1 MATWN
6 QEQNSKEGYPG
17 VIVQQEVRYNG
28 RKKLLIIGKT
38 GSGKSSLCNVITGYD
53 HDADIFPVTSDA
65 ESCTQRTKF
74 ADVYFNGDN
83 SYPIS
88 LIDTIGFDDA
98 TKNDDAAIIAE
109 LVSKL
114 NNDCDHVNL
123 FAIAVNGQNPRLD
136 GSLVAIIRIFEGMFT
151 SEFWKQVL
159 IIFTRVQQ
167 DVKAKTRREQKNKKS
182 DDDLAA
188 DYMKVVEKQFPNC
201 KGLQYL
207 YLDACYD
214 KNDDDENTAF
224 LNALGTLRQLLE
236 NNTGLTTASIRRVET
251 QNETLRRQ
259 IKEHEKARKEK
270 ENEFK
275 EAVENIGRRA
285 QEDIEKLKAE
295 MQRRTEEHNAKT
307 DEERRKT
314 EKMHQQQIQDLKKAE
329 EEKLEEGRRELEALK
344 KAHEDKGLPTARILE
359 SLGKVVQMSLP
370 AVATIIEAVT
380 NLKMLKKM

>member
-1 MATWN
+1 M
-6 QEQNSKEGYPG
+6 
-17 VIVQQEVRYNG
+17 
-28 RKKLLIIGKT
+28 
-38 GSGKSSLCNVITGYD
+38 
-53 HDADIFPVTSDA
+53 
-65 ESCTQRTKF
+65 
-74 ADVYFNGDN
+74 
-83 SYPIS
+83 
-88 LIDTIGFDDA
+88 
-98 TKNDDAAIIAE
+98 
-109 LVSKL
+109 
-114 NNDCDHVNL
+114 
-123 FAIAVNGQNPRLD
+123 
-136 GSLVAIIRIFEGMFT
+136 
-151 SEFWKQVL
+151 L

-188 DYMKVVEKQFPNC
+188 DYMKVVEKQFPNS

-224 LNALGTLRQLLE
+224 LNALGTLRQLLD

>member
-6 QEQNSKEGYPG
+6 HGQNSKEGYPG
-17 VIVQQEVRYNG
+17 VLVQQDIRNNG

-38 GSGKSSLCNVITGYD
+38 GSGKSSLCNVITEYD

-74 ADVYFNGDN
+74 TDVNFNGDKT
-83 SYPIS
+83 YPIS

-98 TKNDDAAIIAE
+98 TKNDDVAIIAE

-123 FAIAVNGQNPRLD
+123 FAIAFNGQNPRLD

-151 SEFWKQVL
+151 SEFWKQVV

-188 DYMKVVEKQFPNC
+188 DYMKVVEKQFPNG

-214 KNDDDENTAF
+214 KNDDDENSAF
-224 LNALGTLRQLLE
+224 VNALGTLRQLLE
-236 NNTGLTTASIRRVET
+236 DNTGLTTASIRLVET
-251 QNETLRRQ
+251 QNETLKKQ
-259 IKEHEKARKEK
+259 IKEHEKARKEA
-270 ENEFK
+270 ENEFQ
-275 EAVENIGRRA
+275 EAVKNIGRRA
-285 QEDIEKLKAE
+285 QDDIEKLKAE
-295 MQRRTEEHNAKT
+295 MQRSTEEHNAKT

-314 EKMHQQQIQDLKKAE
+314 EKMYHQQIQDLKKAE
-329 EEKLEEGRRELEALK
+329 EEKVEEGRRELEALK
-344 KAHEDKGLPTARILE
+344 KAHEDKGLPTTTLLE
-359 SLGKVVQMSLP
+359 SIGKVVQNFLP
-370 AVATIIEAVT
+370 AVVTIIESVT
-380 NLKMLKKM
+380 NLKLKKM

>member
-1 MATWN
+1 MN
-6 QEQNSKEGYPG
+6 
-17 VIVQQEVRYNG
+17 
-28 RKKLLIIGKT
+28 
-38 GSGKSSLCNVITGYD
+38 
-53 HDADIFPVTSDA
+53 
-65 ESCTQRTKF
+65 
-74 ADVYFNGDN
+74 FNGDE

-151 SEFWKQVL
+151 SEFWKQVV

-167 DVKAKTRREQKNKKS
+167 DVKTKTRRELKNKKS

-188 DYMKVVEKQFPNC
+188 DYMKVVEKQFPNG

-214 KNDDDENTAF
+214 KNDKDENTAF

-236 NNTGLTTASIRRVET
+236 ANTGLTTDSIRRVET
-251 QNETLRRQ
+251 QNETLKKQ
-259 IKEHEKARKEK
+259 IKEHEKMRKKAEDDL
-270 ENEFK
+270 K
-275 EAVENIGRRA
+275 EAVVNIGRRA
-285 QEDIEKLKAE
+285 KEDKEKLEAE
-295 MQRRTEEHNAKT
+295 MRRIDEHKAKM
-307 DEERRKT
+307 DEERKKT
-314 EKMHQQQIQDLKKAE
+314 EKMHQQQILELKEAE
-329 EEKLEEGRRELEALK
+329 EERLEETRRELEALK
-344 KAHEDKGLPTARILE
+344 KAHEDKGFPTASLLE
-359 SLGKVVQMSLP
+359 YLIKFFQTTLP
-370 AVATIIEAVT
+370 FVPTIIEAVAK
-380 NLKMLKKM
+380 LKR

>member
-17 VIVQQEVRYNG
+17 VIVKQEIKDNG

-38 GSGKSSLCNVITGYD
+38 GSGKSSLCNVITGYAP
-53 HDADIFPVTSDA
+53 DADIYPVNSEA

-74 ADVYFNGDN
+74 ADVNFNRDK

-151 SEFWKQVL
+151 SEFWKQVV

-167 DVKAKTRREQKNKKS
+167 DVKTKTRRELKNKKS

-188 DYMKVVEKQFPNC
+188 DYMKVVEKQFPNG

-214 KNDDDENTAF
+214 KNNDDENTAF
-224 LNALGTLRQLLE
+224 DNALGTLRQLLE
-236 NNTGLTTASIRRVET
+236 ANTGLTTDSIRRVET
-251 QNETLRRQ
+251 QNETLKKQ
-259 IKEHEKARKEK
+259 IKEHEKMRKKAEDDL
-270 ENEFK
+270 K
-275 EAVENIGRRA
+275 EAVVNIGRRA
-285 QEDIEKLKAE
+285 KEDKEKLEAE
-295 MQRRTEEHNAKT
+295 MRRIDEHKAKM
-307 DEERRKT
+307 DEERKKT
-314 EKMHQQQIQDLKKAE
+314 EKMHQQQILELKEAE
-329 EEKLEEGRRELEALK
+329 EERLEETRRELEALK
-344 KAHEDKGLPTARILE
+344 KAHEDKGFPTASLLE
-359 SLGKVVQMSLP
+359 YLIKFFQTTLP
-370 AVATIIEAVT
+370 FVPTIIEAVAK
-380 NLKMLKKM
+380 LKR

>member
-17 VIVQQEVRYNG
+17 VIVKQEIKDNG

-38 GSGKSSLCNVITGYD
+38 GSGKSSLCNVITGYAP
-53 HDADIFPVTSDA
+53 DADIYPVNSEA

-74 ADVYFNGDN
+74 ADVNFNGDE

-151 SEFWKQVL
+151 SEFWKQVV

-167 DVKAKTRREQKNKKS
+167 DVKTKTRRELKNKKS

-188 DYMKVVEKQFPNC
+188 DYMKVVEKQFPNG

-214 KNDDDENTAF
+214 KNNDDENTAF
-224 LNALGTLRQLLE
+224 DNALGTLRQLLE
-236 NNTGLTTASIRRVET
+236 ANTGLTTDSIRRVET
-251 QNETLRRQ
+251 QNETLKKQ
-259 IKEHEKARKEK
+259 IKEHEKMRKKAEDDL
-270 ENEFK
+270 K
-275 EAVENIGRRA
+275 EAVVNIGRRA
-285 QEDIEKLKAE
+285 KEDKEKLEAE
-295 MQRRTEEHNAKT
+295 MRRIDEHKAKM
-307 DEERRKT
+307 DEERKKT
-314 EKMHQQQIQDLKKAE
+314 EKMHQQQILELKEAE
-329 EEKLEEGRRELEALK
+329 EERLEETRRELEALK
-344 KAHEDKGLPTARILE
+344 KAHEDKGFPTASLLE
-359 SLGKVVQMSLP
+359 YLIKFFQTTLP
-370 AVATIIEAVT
+370 FVPTIIEAVAK
-380 NLKMLKKM
+380 LKR

>member
-17 VIVQQEVRYNG
+17 VIVQQEIKDNG

-38 GSGKSSLCNVITGYD
+38 GSGKSSLCNVITGYAP
-53 HDADIFPVTSDA
+53 DADIYPVNSEA

-74 ADVYFNGDN
+74 ADVNFNRDK

-151 SEFWKQVL
+151 SEFWKQVV

-167 DVKAKTRREQKNKKS
+167 DVKTKTRRERVNKKS

-188 DYMKVVEKQFPNC
+188 DYMKVVEKQFPNG

-224 LNALGTLRQLLE
+224 DNALGTLRQLLE
-236 NNTGLTTASIRRVET
+236 ANTGLTTDSIRRVET
-251 QNETLRRQ
+251 QNETLKKQ
-259 IKEHEKARKEK
+259 IKEHEKMRKKAEDDL
-270 ENEFK
+270 K
-275 EAVENIGRRA
+275 EAVVNIGRRA
-285 QEDIEKLKAE
+285 KEDKEKLEAE
-295 MQRRTEEHNAKT
+295 MRRIDEHKAKM
-307 DEERRKT
+307 DEERKKT
-314 EKMHQQQIQDLKKAE
+314 EKMHQQQILELKEAE
-329 EEKLEEGRRELEALK
+329 EERLEETRRELEALK
-344 KAHEDKGLPTARILE
+344 KAHEDKGFPTASLLE
-359 SLGKVVQMSLP
+359 YLIKFFQTTLP
-370 AVATIIEAVT
+370 FVPTIIEAVAK
-380 NLKMLKKM
+380 LKR